1 MEQYPVPYQV
11 AMIQMASDF
20 LNRKENL
27 AKAEG
32 YIRMAAANGAKLICL
47 PESFDVGYISTRI
60 PEMMA
65 AAENEQGETVLFMK
79 ALAKEL
85 GVHILAPAFWK
96 SQDGAVENRAYL
108 IDDEGTLLG
117 SYAKTHP
124 VGDERT
130 LLQRGTQYRVFDTK
144 LGKIGITI
152 CYDVCFPETSR
163 LLALNGAE
171 ILLVPAAR
179 RGNFYF
185 KEWWDINLCCRA
197 IDNLM
202 YVAAVN
208 MCGPTGDQYFAG
220 KSQICS
226 PIGELMASCGVEEEG
241 ILYGTIDLA
250 RVAKEREFNTVLI
263 DRHPEDY
270 DALTK

>member
-32 YIRMAAANGAKLICL
+32 YIRTAAANGAKLICL

-130 LLQRGTQYRVFDTK
+130 LLQRGTQYPVFDTK
-144 LGKIGITI
+144 LGKIGIT
-152 CYDVCFPETSR
+152 Y
-163 LLALNGAE
+163 LK
-171 ILLVPAAR
+171 ILVSF
-179 RGNFYF
+179 NQF
-185 KEWWDINLCCRA
+185 CR
-197 IDNLM
+197 
-202 YVAAVN
+202 
-208 MCGPTGDQYFAG
+208 
-220 KSQICS
+220 
-226 PIGELMASCGVEEEG
+226 
-241 ILYGTIDLA
+241 
-250 RVAKEREFNTVLI
+250 
-263 DRHPEDY
+263 
-270 DALTK
+270 

>member
-32 YIRMAAANGAKLICL
+32 YIRTAAANGAKLICL

-65 AAENEQGETVLFMK
+65 AAENEQCETVLFMK

-117 SYAKTHP
+117 SYS
-124 VGDERT
+124 
-130 LLQRGTQYRVFDTK
+130 K
-144 LGKIGITI
+144 LVDD
-152 CYDVCFPETSR
+152 Y
-163 LLALNGAE
+163 
-171 ILLVPAAR
+171 
-179 RGNFYF
+179 
-185 KEWWDINLCCRA
+185 
-197 IDNLM
+197 
-202 YVAAVN
+202 
-208 MCGPTGDQYFAG
+208 Q
-220 KSQICS
+220 
-226 PIGELMASCGVEEEG
+226 EL
-241 ILYGTIDLA
+241 
-250 RVAKEREFNTVLI
+250 REFDAATQTVL
-263 DRHPEDY
+263 DLN
-270 DALTK
+270 DALRGRKQKKP